1 MSVAAEFPV
10 GVPSDG
16 MIKVA
21 FVPSLAVEGEVA
33 LSELTAGTAVDATC
47 YLTSFTPTADAQP
60 VEDFRLCSKQV
71 YEDFGSVTY
80 SIGDITYVYDT
91 QNPAEA
97 DHKLYAALPTGTR
110 GNLIVA
116 WGKDADDA
124 WAAGDVVDIYPV
136 KMGPRVKQ
144 APERNSKLKV
154 SQKPFVIGDVAEDVT
169 VDA

>member
-21 FVPSLAVEGEVA
+21 FVPSLAVEGAVTVA
-33 LSELTAGTAVDATC
+33 ELTAGTSVDATC
-47 YLTSFTPTADAQP
+47 YLTSFTPTADAQS

-71 YEDFGSVTY
+71 YEDFGSVSY

-91 QNPAEA
+91 QNPTEA

-110 GNLIVA
+110 GHLVVA
-116 WGKDADDA
+116 WGKDADDE
-124 WAAGDVVDIYPV
+124 WVAGDVVDIYPV

-154 SQKPFVIGDVAEDVT
+154 SQKPFVISDVAEDVT
-169 VDA
+169 VS